1 MSLGELQ
8 PALVEVS
15 NNEKIE
21 KVVAETGSGS
31 GTGTGSRPRKLEAGK
46 KTIFDELKD
55 LDEAIFENQAKKNIF
70 LTKRNS
76 LPDGVEVGC

>member
-1 MSLGELQ
+1 MLHWAQLSLGELQ

-15 NNEKIE
+15 TNEKIE

-55 LDEAIFENQAKKNIF
+55 LDEAIFENQVKKIF
-70 LTKRNS
+70 FIQTQQLT
-76 LPDGVEVGC
+76 

>member
-15 NNEKIE
+15 TNEKIE
-21 KVVAETGSGS
+21 KVVAETGSGSGSRS

-55 LDEAIFENQAKKNIF
+55 LDEAIFENQVKKIF
-70 LTKRNS
+70 F
-76 LPDGVEVGC
+76 